1 MLYKN
6 ITVATATTTSTM
18 SGLMN
23 TQAPWD
29 PSTSCVVNA
38 PAMFQF
44 STASNNTP
52 GYAPLF
58 MQNTGSFPTPNY
70 GMITTRWDGPH
81 LRQPQLGEYLH
92 QEFFNGGCMAQ
103 TCPSA
108 SVCPGGTP
116 VRASAAT
123 AQMYDSLFASMD
135 RQFTVPSGALPA
147 SVYDLTRS
155 QSC

>member
-1 MLYKN
+1 
-6 ITVATATTTSTM
+6 M

-29 PSTSCVVNA
+29 PSMSCVVNA
-38 PAMFQF
+38 PALLQ
-44 STASNNTP
+44 STNQP
-52 GYAPLF
+52 GYAPSF

-81 LRQPQLGEYLH
+81 LRQPQMGDYLH

-103 TCPSA
+103 TCPS
-108 SVCPGGTP
+108 SSICPGGTP
-116 VRASAAT
+116 VRSSTAT
-123 AQMYDSLFASMD
+123 KQMYDSLFATMD
-135 RQFTVPSGALPA
+135 RQFTVSSGALPA